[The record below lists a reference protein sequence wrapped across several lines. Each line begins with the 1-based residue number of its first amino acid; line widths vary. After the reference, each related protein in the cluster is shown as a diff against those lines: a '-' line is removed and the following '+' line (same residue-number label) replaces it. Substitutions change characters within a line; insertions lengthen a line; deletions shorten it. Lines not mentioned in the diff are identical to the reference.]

1 MNYENICPICLE
13 NTELPV
19 TINIYKDKKCPFIL
33 NNLLCLRCVHKMISK
48 KKFDNY
54 INCERCLSTNLFTYH
69 YCNSCGL
76 KLNKKKYIKC
86 ICNSHKI
93 DISNIEYMCYGDY
106 NHTSDDFVE
115 QKLWNHLYFTNIKCN
130 NCNKKF
136 KNIKQLYEHYKY
148 YGDYCFPLNK
158 YKIILIITILL
169 LYLFIF
175 IILNYYLNNCTIYID
190 NIFQRYCIEDCQDKI
205 CNYLFKNYKQ
215 INILF
220 LILYN
225 LSINILVQNII
236 NFSQEPK
243 LIWKLKAHVYNIFI
257 LSYFLIIIYIQR
269 NKLNDL
275 LFYILTK
282 NIIEI
287 SLQIR
292 ILWLSYNMI

>member
-1 MNYENICPICLE
+1 MNYQNICPICLE
-13 NTELPV
+13 NAELPV
-19 TINIYKDKKCPFIL
+19 TINFSKDKKCPFISK
-33 NNLLCLRCVHKMISK
+33 NLLCLRCVHRIISK
-48 KKFDNY
+48 KKYDKY

-76 KLNKKKYIKC
+76 KLNKKKIIKC

-115 QKLWNHLYFTNIKCN
+115 KKLWNDLYFTNTKCN
-130 NCNKKF
+130 NCKRNF

-158 YKIILIITILL
+158 YKIILICSILL

-175 IILNYYLNNCTIYID
+175 IILNYYKNNCTIYID
-190 NIFQRYCIEDCQDKI
+190 NIYQRYCIEDCQDKI
-205 CNYLFKNYKQ
+205 CNYLYQNYKQ
-215 INILF
+215 INVSF
-220 LILYN
+220 LVIYN
-225 LSINILVQNII
+225 LSINILIQNIS
-236 NFSQEPK
+236 NFFKEQK
-243 LIWKLKAHVYNIFI
+243 IIWKFKGQLYSIFV
-257 LSYFLIIIYIQR
+257 LCYFLTLLYIER
-269 NKLNDL
+269 KKLNDFL
-275 LFYILTK
+275 LYSLTQL
-282 NIIEI
+282 IIEI